1 MLACK
6 LNPELFS
13 ELLNISKQITDY
25 VGDPEENIDRLE
37 EEMRVAF
44 VLDEE
49 GKDEDEDG
57 DDDEDNNIKDHE
69 SDEELEKDPH
79 DENEEK
85 IIMAMKSEDELDNEE
100 VADKFN
106 LEVSQIG
113 AYWLQTELNKNFN
126 DPLMIQKLESEI
138 MKVLNVSQDI
148 ECENKLVLLLGHEK
162 FDLIKLFLK
171 NRFKLFFCTRLG
183 RAQVPLIIYI
193 KLSLN
198 YLVLKEHERKGKDH
212 GRNEAITCR

>member
-49 GKDEDEDG
+49 GGKDEDEDG
-57 DDDEDNNIKDHE
+57 DDDEDDNIKDHE
-69 SDEELEKDPH
+69 SDEEQEKDPH

-162 FDLIKLFLK
+162 FDLIKLLLK
-171 NRFKLFFCTRLG
+171 NRYKLFFCTRLG
-183 RAQVPLIIYI
+183 RAQVRLI
-193 KLSLN
+193 KFD
-198 YLVLKEHERKGKDH
+198 LVWIVLF
-212 GRNEAITCR
+212 